1 MRKLKSTCPTTA
13 CEAGTEGCSPDSSAL
28 LLHQVVLRGELCVKA
43 TDSSWP
49 QWCTRR
55 ARGAG
60 GSIGVQAIRGTLS
73 VENLSTIES

>member
-1 MRKLKSTCPTTA
+1 MRELKSTCPTTA
-13 CEAGTEGCSPDSSAL
+13 CEAGTEGCSSDFSAL
-28 LLHQVVLRGELCVKA
+28 LLHLAVLREELCVKA

-49 QWCTRR
+49 QWCMWR

-60 GSIGVQAIRGTLS
+60 GSIGVQAIRGALS